1 MWRFIIIFCSCFFL
15 WSNLVQAQV
24 VYEQMDEVVIVDVEK
39 QLNHRVLF
47 YRNDRLMASRLLQ
60 DTPTSPQFMQ
70 WQLLS
75 DGRFRLSWSDFPC
88 DRVIEFDHLGVWKFD
103 CDPVADCGLPWW
115 DQRRLATDLKQP

>member
-1 MWRFIIIFCSCFFL
+1 M
-15 WSNLVQAQV
+15 
-24 VYEQMDEVVIVDVEK
+24 VYEQVDEVVIVEVEGR
-39 QLNHRVLF
+39 LNHHILF

-88 DRVIEFDHLGVWKFD
+88 DRVIEFECLSVLRFDHNPWPEGF
-103 CDPVADCGLPWW
+103 LPWW
-115 DQRRLATDLKQP
+115 DQRRLVVDLKQP